1 MWGIKEYF
9 VVCMVNVGGGN
20 GDSVGPLGW
29 RTAWVAV
36 LGGNWGAV
44 ASNGSFRPE
53 IVIPILYYQPD
64 VQCSTLYCHIHGNPR
79 KYHCRVGKKL
89 LG

>member
-29 RTAWVAV
+29 RTAWIAV

-44 ASNGSFRPE
+44 ASNGSFRP
-53 IVIPILYYQPD
+53 
-64 VQCSTLYCHIHGNPR
+64 
-79 KYHCRVGKKL
+79 
-89 LG
+89 